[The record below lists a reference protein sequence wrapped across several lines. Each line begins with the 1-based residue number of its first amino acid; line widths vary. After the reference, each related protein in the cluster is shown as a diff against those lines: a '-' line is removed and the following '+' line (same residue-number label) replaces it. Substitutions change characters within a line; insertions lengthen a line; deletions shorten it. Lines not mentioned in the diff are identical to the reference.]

1 MTNPSRPPQIG
12 KVSSELP
19 KMEGIHG
26 TAHHV
31 RARPPF
37 VLLSSGR
44 VAGMLPRPL
53 VAGSAHVSTLP
64 RTCTVGLSPS
74 RTCVHEH
81 SSTSKRN
88 RERRISVLL
97 GYSAAPF
104 VHGSQPDAKIAP
116 RSKLWAAN
124 NHLCS
129 RDKIRGGTR
138 ELEVPQAR
146 PAVDRILSF
155 VITERSPVA
164 LLARV
169 RGAHNVC
176 PCHPCACASCESVTT
191 GVSHAPTCPAA
202 LGPPRLN

>member
-1 MTNPSRPPQIG
+1 MSTLSRQLQLG

-31 RARPPF
+31 RAWPPF
-37 VLLSSGR
+37 VLISSGR

-64 RTCTVGLSPS
+64 RTCTVGLCPS
-74 RTCVHEH
+74 ILPAHEH
-81 SSTSKRN
+81 SSTSKRH
-88 RERRISVLL
+88 RQHRISAAL
-97 GYSAAPF
+97 GHRAVQYS
-104 VHGSQPDAKIAP
+104 HGTQPDAKVTA

-138 ELEVPQAR
+138 ELEVPQAPEAR
-146 PAVDRILSF
+146 PRHGL
-155 VITERSPVA
+155 A
-164 LLARV
+164 LKGSCSGRMKVARV
-169 RGAHNVC
+169 QDDMSRPRTSSWHS
-176 PCHPCACASCESVTT
+176 PLRSSPDASASAETKV
-191 GVSHAPTCPAA
+191 G
-202 LGPPRLN
+202 

>member
-1 MTNPSRPPQIG
+1 MSTLSCQLQLG

-37 VLLSSGR
+37 VLRSSGR

-81 SSTSKRN
+81 SSTSKRH
-88 RERRISVLL
+88 RKRRISVLL
-97 GYSAAPF
+97 GHSAAPL
-104 VHGSQPDAKIAP
+104 VHCSQPDAKIAP

-138 ELEVPQAR
+138 ELEVPQAPEAR
-146 PAVDRILSF
+146 PRHGL
-155 VITERSPVA
+155 A
-164 LLARV
+164 LKGSCSGRMKVARV
-169 RGAHNVC
+169 QDDMSRPRTSSWHS
-176 PCHPCACASCESVTT
+176 PLRSSPDASASAETKV
-191 GVSHAPTCPAA
+191 G
-202 LGPPRLN
+202 